1 MKLVVRKKLISV
13 LNLPTESENVVV
25 LLQRNFPGSR
35 QRKLSRDDK
44 FEWVLFGVQAFVTL
58 LQRVLRENSGLFEAQ
73 RFPAQL
79 ATDLAIF

>member
-1 MKLVVRKKLISV
+1 MKLVASKKLISV

-44 FEWVLFGVQAFVTL
+44 FEWVLFGVQMFGICNFVTMSSK
-58 LQRVLRENSGLFEAQ
+58 RK
-73 RFPAQL
+73 
-79 ATDLAIF
+79 